1 MRYLYKAKSFQG
13 DSVSGDR
20 EAKDRKELAEILRKE
35 GFILTEAEIKKKGFG
50 SLNFDINISFLKR
63 VSLKEK
69 IVFTRNL
76 RIMIS
81 AGVGLPKSLH
91 TLSLQIE
98 NKGFANVLLSVRRE
112 ILKGKSFSDS
122 ISLFPSVFSGIYRH
136 MIKVGEE
143 SGTLVQALESLT
155 SQMERNYQ
163 LRSNI
168 KTALTYPSVIIL
180 AMIGIGT
187 LMVVGIIP
195 KLAETFDQMGI
206 ELPFATRL
214 LMSFSCFVA
223 TKWYL
228 VVLFI
233 FLFISLIVFMAKDRK
248 RKKVIDFILIKTPI
262 VSTLLKKSSSAYI
275 IRTLSILVDAGLPVL
290 QALDVLAESVENY
303 YFRESLIAAR
313 EKVKSGEKL
322 TNSLSLY
329 SNLYSLMVIQM
340 MQVGEETGKT
350 TEVLQKTAD
359 FLEEEVSRTTQNLS
373 SLIEP
378 LIILLVGGMVGVFAV
393 SIIQPIYQMMGAI

>member
-1 MRYLYKAKSFQG
+1 
-13 DSVSGDR
+13 
-20 EAKDRKELAEILRKE
+20 
-35 GFILTEAEIKKKGFG
+35 
-50 SLNFDINISFLKR
+50 
-63 VSLKEK
+63 
-69 IVFTRNL
+69 
-76 RIMIS
+76 
-81 AGVGLPKSLH
+81 
-91 TLSLQIE
+91 
-98 NKGFANVLLSVRRE
+98 
-112 ILKGKSFSDS
+112 
-122 ISLFPSVFSGIYRH
+122 
-136 MIKVGEE
+136 
-143 SGTLVQALESLT
+143 
-155 SQMERNYQ
+155 
-163 LRSNI
+163 
-168 KTALTYPSVIIL
+168 
-180 AMIGIGT
+180 
-187 LMVVGIIP
+187 
-195 KLAETFDQMGI
+195 MGI

-322 TNSLSLY
+322 TNSLSFY
-329 SNLYSLMVIQM
+329 SDLYSLMVIQM

-378 LIILLVGGMVGVFAV
+378 LVILLVGGMVGVFAV

>member
-1 MRYLYKAKSFQG
+1 MRYSYKAKSFQG

-20 EAKDRKELAEILRKE
+20 EAKDRKELAEILKKE

-50 SLNFDINISFLKR
+50 SLNIDINIPFLKR

-69 IVFTRNL
+69 IIFTRNL

-81 AGVGLPKSLH
+81 AGVGLPKSLR

-155 SQMERNYQ
+155 SQMERTYQ
-163 LRSNI
+163 LKSNI

-233 FLFISLIVFMAKDRK
+233 FLFISLIVFMEKDRK

-322 TNSLSLY
+322 TNSLSFY
-329 SNLYSLMVIQM
+329 SDLYSLMVIQM

>member
-1 MRYLYKAKSFQG
+1 MRYSYKAKSFQG

-69 IVFTRNL
+69 IIFTRNL

-81 AGVGLPKSLH
+81 AGVGLPKSLR

-143 SGTLVQALESLT
+143 SGTLIQALESLT

-233 FLFISLIVFMAKDRK
+233 FLFISLIVFMEKDRK

-322 TNSLSLY
+322 TNSLSFY
-329 SNLYSLMVIQM
+329 SDLYSLMVIQM

-378 LIILLVGGMVGVFAV
+378 LVILLVGGMVGVFAV

>member
-1 MRYLYKAKSFQG
+1 MRYSYKAKSFQG

-20 EAKDRKELAEILRKE
+20 EAKDRKKLAEILKKE

-50 SLNFDINISFLKR
+50 SLNIDINIPFLKR

-69 IVFTRNL
+69 IIFTRNL

-81 AGVGLPKSLH
+81 AGVGLPKSLR

-233 FLFISLIVFMAKDRK
+233 FLFISLIVFMGKDRK

-262 VSTLLKKSSSAYI
+262 VSTLLKKSASAYI

-322 TNSLSLY
+322 TNSLSFY
-329 SNLYSLMVIQM
+329 SDLYSLMVIQM

-378 LIILLVGGMVGVFAV
+378 LIILLVAGMVGVFAV